1 MMLDGAFGTML
12 QSMGLEIGA
21 DPANWNIEQMEAVAS
36 IHMAY
41 ANAGAEMVLSNTFGV
56 NRLKYHGKYEIKAL
70 VSAALK
76 AARIEGVKTALDLG
90 PTGKL
95 LKPIG
100 DLDFSTAVDAY
111 AEVIQA
117 AMASENVPDAIFI
130 ETMADAHELKAA
142 IIAAKENS
150 NLPIYATVALDERG
164 KLLTGADIECV
175 ATLLEALD
183 IEAYGFNC
191 GLGPDK
197 MLEYVERLA
206 KISTKPIIVKPNAGL
221 PRIENGSTRFDVEP
235 SLFAE
240 QVSKLV
246 HAGASI
252 VGGCCGTT
260 PLHIQKTA
268 ELRLE
273 KNNLPLPRKATAVSS
288 GVQRVEFLQGSGIII
303 GERINPTGKKRLKEA
318 YQKGDVAYILREAVS
333 QVASGAKIL
342 DVNCGVAGLD
352 ESRVLPATISQV
364 ESVVSCPIQID
375 TSDVVALELA
385 LRQVNG
391 KALVNSVNGKES
403 SLKSVLPLVKKYG
416 GVIVALCLD
425 ESGIPPTSQGRIDIA
440 KKILAE
446 GKRYGFGPEDFIFDA
461 LTLAVSADKQAA
473 MVTLDTVRRLTS
485 ELGVNTMLGVSN
497 VSFGLPQRP
506 LLNNAMYSL
515 AKAAGLSA
523 AIANPLVIK
532 DFVAEGTS
540 DVLLGRDEGCQAWIE
555 RSTALAENTINL
567 ELDEDPTNK
576 LKLAVV
582 KGLIADAREAAE
594 KLVQSGADVV
604 SIIDE
609 CIVPSLEDV
618 GKRFEVGT
626 LYLPQLL
633 MAADA
638 AGAAFEVVRKNLK
651 MSDATKASK
660 RPIILATVKGD
671 VHDIGKNIVRAL
683 LENYNF
689 DVIDLGR
696 DVAPERIV
704 EASLANNAMLV
715 GLSALMTTTVG
726 AMAETIKLLKEA
738 KFTGKTVVGGAVV
751 TQEYADTIGANYYA
765 ADAMRTVRIAS
776 EISKNG

>member
-1 MMLDGAFGTML
+1 MILDGAFGTML
-12 QSMGLEIGA
+12 QSMGLEVGA
-21 DPANWNIEQMEAVAS
+21 DPADWNMEQIDAVAS
-36 IHMAY
+36 VHKAY

-56 NRLKYHGKYEIKAL
+56 NRLKYHGKYEIKDL
-70 VSAALK
+70 VCAALK

-100 DLDFSTAVDAY
+100 DLDFSKAVEAY
-111 AEVIQA
+111 AEVVNV
-117 AMASENVPDAIFI
+117 AMASDNPPDAIFI
-130 ETMADAHELKAA
+130 ETMSDTHELKAA

-164 KLLTGADIECV
+164 KLLTGADVECV
-175 ATLLEALD
+175 ATLLEALN

-197 MLEYVERLA
+197 MLEFVERLA
-206 KISTKPIIVKPNAGL
+206 KISSRPIIVKPNAGL
-221 PRIENGSTRFDVEP
+221 PRIQNGSAKFDVDP

-246 HAGASI
+246 LAGASI

-260 PLHIQKTA
+260 PSHIQKTA

-273 KNNLPLPRKATAVSS
+273 KVELPPPRKVTAVSS
-288 GVQRVEFLQGSGIII
+288 GVQRVELSKGSGLII

-318 YQKGDVAYILREAVS
+318 YQKGDVAYILREAVT
-333 QVASGAKIL
+333 QVESGAEIL

-352 ESRVLPATISQV
+352 ESKLLPATVAQV
-364 ESVVSCPIQID
+364 ESVVTCPIQID
-375 TSDVVALELA
+375 TSDVTALELA

-391 KALVNSVNGKES
+391 KALVNSVNGKEC

-425 ESGIPPTSQGRIDIA
+425 ESGIPSTSQGRIDIA
-440 KKILAE
+440 KRILAE
-446 GKRYGFGPEDFIFDA
+446 GKKYGFGPEDFVFDA
-461 LTLAVSADKQAA
+461 LTLAVSADKHAA
-473 MVTLDTVRRLTS
+473 MVTLDTVRRLTT

-497 VSFGLPQRP
+497 VSFGLPQRQ

-515 AKAAGLSA
+515 AKEVGLSA
-523 AIANPLVIK
+523 AIANPQVIK
-532 DFVAEGTS
+532 DFVVKGAR
-540 DVLLGRDEGCQAWIE
+540 DVLLGRDEGCLSWIE
-555 RSTALAENTINL
+555 SVNASVENVNI
-567 ELDEDPTNK
+567 ESDEEPASK
-576 LKLAVV
+576 LRMAVI
-582 KGLIADAREAAE
+582 KGLTEDARLAAT
-594 KLVQSGADVV
+594 KLIQSGVEV
-604 SIIDE
+604 ISVIEE

-618 GKRFEVGT
+618 GKRFESGT

-651 MSDATKASK
+651 MSVDVKSAK

-696 DVAPERIV
+696 DVSPERIV
-704 EASLANNAMLV
+704 EAALSNNAMMV

-726 AMAETIKLLKEA
+726 AMAETIRLLEDA
-738 KFTGKTVVGGAVV
+738 QFTGKTVVGGAVV
-751 TQEYADTIGANYYA
+751 TQEYADTIGADYYA